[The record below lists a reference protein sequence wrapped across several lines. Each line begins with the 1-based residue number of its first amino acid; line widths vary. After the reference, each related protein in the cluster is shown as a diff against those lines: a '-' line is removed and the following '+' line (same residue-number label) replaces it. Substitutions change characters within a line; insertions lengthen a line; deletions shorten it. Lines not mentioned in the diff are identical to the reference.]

1 MRQDFFGKTD
11 AEVWQEFKEG
21 NREAYAHIY
30 AVFAPVL
37 YNYGYKI
44 VQDQTLV
51 EDCIQDLFEHLLKSR
66 RNLGNTDSIK
76 FYLFKALR
84 REIIGK
90 LNRSHRGPATAPED
104 ALPDFQVTF
113 SCETDLVEAESARER
128 QESLARALNHLPARQ
143 KEAVFLR
150 FYDNLSY
157 EQIAAIMGIDTH
169 SAYKTIYK
177 AIASLQK
184 KVAWELIVALLLVQ
198 LPHWQLGG

>member
-1 MRQDFFGKTD
+1 MRQDYFGKTD
-11 AEVWQEFKEG
+11 AEVWQEFREG

-30 AVFAPVL
+30 AAFAPAL

-66 RNLGNTDSIK
+66 RNLGHTDSIK

-90 LNRSHRGPATAPED
+90 LNQSLRAPLAAPD
-104 ALPDFQVTF
+104 YALPDFQVTF
-113 SCETDLVEAESARER
+113 SCETDLVEAESVRQR

-157 EQIAAIMGIDTH
+157 DQIAAIMGIDTH

-177 AIASLQK
+177 AIASLQN
-184 KVAWELIVALLLVQ
+184 KVALELIVALLLVQ
-198 LPHWQLGG
+198 LPHWQPVG

>member
-11 AEVWQEFKEG
+11 AEVWQAFKEG
-21 NREAYAHIY
+21 NREAYAYIY
-30 AVFAPVL
+30 AAFAPVL

-66 RNLGNTDSIK
+66 RNLGDTNSIK

-90 LNRSHRGPATAPED
+90 LNRSHRGPFATPED
-104 ALPDFQVTF
+104 ALPDFLVTF
-113 SCETDLVEAESARER
+113 SCETDLVEAESARQR
-128 QESLARALNHLPARQ
+128 QESLVRALNHLPARQ

-150 FYDNLSY
+150 FYDDLSY

-169 SAYKTIYK
+169 SVYKTIYK
-177 AIASLQK
+177 GIASLQK
-184 KVAWELIVALLLVQ
+184 KVAWELIVVLLLLQ
-198 LPHWQLGG
+198 LPHWQLNF